1 MEQLTSQHPV
11 QQQSTQDATS
21 TCVKQLTA
29 PRPIQQQLTQDA
41 TSQHPVQQQSTQDAT
56 STCVKQLTAPRP
68 VQQQLTQDATSTHVE
83 QVTAPHLVQH
93 QSTQDATS
101 TRQVPC
107 PVQQQSTQVATSK
120 DDEQVTSPCPVQHQ
134 SLQQFHQTTTP
145 TTTSNSKHNISISS
159 SSGSLF
165 SRLNSLASE
174 RGFSVKYV
182 PGDGSCL
189 FHSVRMQLE
198 TLGIHLQARAMREQL
213 AQYLQEHPYTHDGS
227 CHLRVF
233 LSDSVASTGD
243 MESAEEEDHFISSIA
258 DDDTRQQL
266 RWCRYLSRLNSTAWG
281 DHIAVQGLADM
292 LHVDIHII
300 ATSNPDME
308 PIKSCHPA
316 IGVLNLGLMGQLHY
330 ISLHRG
336 TTSVSDQGNLR
347 HQQAHTEQQ
356 PQSQPMYVQARPP
369 QQCSVATEEQEERE
383 QAEDEEAFHHHLQ
396 LRGLPYDTVMHRED
410 TNLSADSV
418 FFVAPGEGQRP
429 IPILTDEGFEVMCNP
444 TKYPTG
450 KFGLMAHREKKLT
463 VRKYFNQRLLDADGR
478 FCEDVEYLLTAQ
490 YAVESKQVADDASI
504 MLRQSKGRLYR
515 GQVLT
520 AGVIQDQSVLL
531 QMIQRDD
538 AYKFLKNVRGSPAYF
553 QRVQYEVLAMIR
565 QLGIPTFFLTLSA
578 ADMQWPDVIQTIARQ
593 YGVTF
598 TDEAVAALS
607 FEEKSKWLRQNPVTA
622 ARHFQ
627 YRLNTFFNGF
637 LKSKAHPLGELSD
650 SAIRIEFQM
659 RGSPHAHTILWIK
672 GAPKLGVDSDEQ
684 ILAFIDKYIHCDI
697 PEDERLAELVCKVQK
712 HRHSVTCRRHGH
724 CRFHFPRPPSPVT
737 VVARECNHS
746 VESENLM
753 TSLCAIRTILDD
765 KNTPCDI
772 SLSDLLRKAGISLD
786 AYIQALKICSKGNS
800 VVMKRSP
807 SECWINNYNRDVLRA
822 WKGNMDIQF
831 ILDPYACV
839 M

>member
-1 MEQLTSQHPV
+1 
-11 QQQSTQDATS
+11 
-21 TCVKQLTA
+21 
-29 PRPIQQQLTQDA
+29 
-41 TSQHPVQQQSTQDAT
+41 
-56 STCVKQLTAPRP
+56 
-68 VQQQLTQDATSTHVE
+68 
-83 QVTAPHLVQH
+83 
-93 QSTQDATS
+93 
-101 TRQVPC
+101 
-107 PVQQQSTQVATSK
+107 
-120 DDEQVTSPCPVQHQ
+120 
-134 SLQQFHQTTTP
+134 
-145 TTTSNSKHNISISS
+145 
-159 SSGSLF
+159 
-165 SRLNSLASE
+165 
-174 RGFSVKYV
+174 
-182 PGDGSCL
+182 
-189 FHSVRMQLE
+189 
-198 TLGIHLQARAMREQL
+198 MREQL

-227 CHLRVF
+227 CHLRAF

-308 PIKSCHPA
+308 PIKSFHPA

-330 ISLHRG
+330 VSLHRG

-418 FFVAPGEGQRP
+418 FSVAPGEGQRP

-463 VRKYFNQRLLDADGR
+463 VRKYFNQRLLDADSR

-520 AGVIQDQSVLL
+520 AGVIHDQSVLL

-565 QLGIPTFFLTLSA
+565 QLGNPTFFLTLSA
-578 ADMQWPDVIQTIARQ
+578 ADMQWPDVIQTIASRAGSRG
-593 YGVTF
+593 GVVG
-598 TDEAVAALS
+598 VATPPFAL
-607 FEEKSKWLRQNPVTA
+607 
-622 ARHFQ
+622 
-627 YRLNTFFNGF
+627 
-637 LKSKAHPLGELSD
+637 
-650 SAIRIEFQM
+650 
-659 RGSPHAHTILWIK
+659 
-672 GAPKLGVDSDEQ
+672 
-684 ILAFIDKYIHCDI
+684 
-697 PEDERLAELVCKVQK
+697 
-712 HRHSVTCRRHGH
+712 
-724 CRFHFPRPPSPVT
+724 
-737 VVARECNHS
+737 
-746 VESENLM
+746 
-753 TSLCAIRTILDD
+753 TS
-765 KNTPCDI
+765 
-772 SLSDLLRKAGISLD
+772 
-786 AYIQALKICSKGNS
+786 
-800 VVMKRSP
+800 
-807 SECWINNYNRDVLRA
+807 
-822 WKGNMDIQF
+822 
-831 ILDPYACV
+831 
-839 M
+839 

>member
-1 MEQLTSQHPV
+1 
-11 QQQSTQDATS
+11 
-21 TCVKQLTA
+21 
-29 PRPIQQQLTQDA
+29 
-41 TSQHPVQQQSTQDAT
+41 
-56 STCVKQLTAPRP
+56 
-68 VQQQLTQDATSTHVE
+68 
-83 QVTAPHLVQH
+83 
-93 QSTQDATS
+93 
-101 TRQVPC
+101 
-107 PVQQQSTQVATSK
+107 
-120 DDEQVTSPCPVQHQ
+120 
-134 SLQQFHQTTTP
+134 
-145 TTTSNSKHNISISS
+145 
-159 SSGSLF
+159 
-165 SRLNSLASE
+165 
-174 RGFSVKYV
+174 
-182 PGDGSCL
+182 
-189 FHSVRMQLE
+189 
-198 TLGIHLQARAMREQL
+198 
-213 AQYLQEHPYTHDGS
+213 
-227 CHLRVF
+227 
-233 LSDSVASTGD
+233 

-330 ISLHRG
+330 VSLHRG
-336 TTSVSDQGNLR
+336 TTSVSDQGNLH

-369 QQCSVATEEQEERE
+369 QQCSVATEQEERE

-418 FFVAPGEGQRP
+418 FSVAPGEGQRP

-478 FCEDVEYLLTAQ
+478 FCKDVEYLLTAQ

-504 MLRQSKGRLYR
+504 VLRQSKGRLYR

-598 TDEAVAALS
+598 TDEEVAALS

-650 SAIRIEFQM
+650 SAIHIEFQM

-672 GAPKLGVDSDEQ
+672 GAQKLGVDSDEQ
-684 ILAFIDKYIHCDI
+684 IVAFIDKYIHCDI

-724 CRFHFPRPPSPVT
+724 CRFHYPRPPSPVT

-746 VESENLM
+746 VEAENLM

-765 KNTPCDI
+765 KNTPRDI

-807 SECWINNYNRDVLRA
+807 SKCWINNYNRDVLRA

-839 M
+839 MYIASYMLKSEKGMSELLRQVSRECRGEDIKVQLRRLKSVFLNHREVSAQEAVYRILSLPLKQLSRKVVSINSSPKEERVSMLKSVCQLEKMDKESEDIYQTSLIECQT